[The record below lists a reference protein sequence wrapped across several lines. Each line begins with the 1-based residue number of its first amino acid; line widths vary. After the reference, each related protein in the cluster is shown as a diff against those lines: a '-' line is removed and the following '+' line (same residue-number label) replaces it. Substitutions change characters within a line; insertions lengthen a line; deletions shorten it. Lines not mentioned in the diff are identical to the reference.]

1 MSTADSRSHKQAFA
15 NYVVEQMAGFG
26 PVQAK
31 AMFGGFGIYRD
42 GLMFGLIVSDQLYFK
57 VDDHSKHL
65 FVDRGLPPFQYESKG
80 KVSSLRYH
88 QAPPETYDDADE
100 MAQWARVAYDCALRQ
115 QAKST
120 AKTTAKTGKARPIAK
135 AQPSLDINSDSIS
148 AGLAD
153 LTNLG
158 PKSQDMLAKAGIT
171 TAQELT
177 RLGAVMAYAKAKA
190 ACPKASLNLLWALE
204 GALSGRPWQ
213 QVAETDRASLLMA
226 LEDVQREF
234 TSGAVKR

>member
-15 NYVVEQMAGFG
+15 NYVVEQMAGFA

-42 GLMFGLIVSDQLYFK
+42 GVMFGLIVADQLYFK
-57 VDDHSKHL
+57 VDDQSKQL
-65 FVDRGLPPFQYESKG
+65 FVDRGLPPFQYEAKG
-80 KVSSLRYH
+80 KVSSLKYY
-88 QAPPETYDDADE
+88 QAPAETYDDAE
-100 MAQWARVAYDCALRQ
+100 AMAQWAHVAYDCALRQ
-115 QAKST
+115 KAQST
-120 AKTTAKTGKARPIAK
+120 AKKPPQSGKVRPVAKTA
-135 AQPSLDINSDSIS
+135 IS
-148 AGLAD
+148 EQANAGSVSVGLAD

-158 PKSQDMLAKAGIT
+158 TKSQAMLAKAGIK
-171 TAQELT
+171 TAQDLK
-177 RLGAVMAYAKAKA
+177 RLGAVMAYAKTKA

-226 LEDVQREF
+226 LEDVQRHWVE
-234 TSGAVKR
+234 

>member
-57 VDDHSKHL
+57 VDDQSKHL

-120 AKTTAKTGKARPIAK
+120 AKTTTKTGKARLIAN
-135 AQPSLDINSDSIS
+135 AQSGLGPDTDSIS

-177 RLGAVMAYAKAKA
+177 RLGAVMAYAKTKA

>member
-15 NYVVEQMAGFG
+15 NYVVEQMVGFG
-26 PVQAK
+26 LVQAK

-57 VDDHSKHL
+57 VDDQSKQR

-100 MAQWARVAYDCALRQ
+100 MAKWARVAYDCALRQ

-120 AKTTAKTGKARPIAK
+120 SKTATKTGKARPIAK
-135 AQPSLDINSDSIS
+135 TQASLDANADSMSDE
-148 AGLAD
+148 LAD
-153 LTNLG
+153 LINLG
-158 PKSQDMLAKAGIT
+158 PKSQEMLAKAGIT

-177 RLGAVMAYAKAKA
+177 RLGAVRAYAKTKA
-190 ACPKASLNLLWALE
+190 VCPKASLNLLWALE
-204 GALSGRPWQ
+204 GVLSGRPWQ